1 MEESAGSNPAPDEV
15 SSTTEGLTV
24 RNLPSIN
31 HQSVLIPNMEP
42 YLEEGS
48 LDGSAVDPTA
58 AGSAL
63 RRTEASPHCPDTGEA
78 PVDPP
83 PQLIPTLE
91 RPPPP
96 ETLPGHEVAPPA
108 GAEPLARESL
118 PPQALSEAVPTEAAS
133 EPLSPP
139 ALPEEA
145 PVQAV
150 MEAVAPEIPP
160 PIPQAPVVEA
170 SLHLQPM
177 EDVGSMQSAQ
187 PLDQGYLQV
196 EGSTVVMPME
206 AQYVTGS
213 ATEGEKL
220 GNAQLKLVSRMK
232 GITYKQRWLD
242 SGLND

>member
-48 LDGSAVDPTA
+48 LDGSAVN
-58 AGSAL
+58 
-63 RRTEASPHCPDTGEA
+63 
-78 PVDPP
+78 PP

-96 ETLPGHEVAPPA
+96 GTLPGHEVAPPA

-170 SLHLQPM
+170 SLHLHPM

-196 EGSTVVMPME
+196 EGSTGVMPME